1 MELRSDYTLVEFVII
16 EMLKFGNMVLDV
28 GAVSKPWFVVMI
40 CCCQVLHHSGCHG
53 GSDVKVAKDMEGAN
67 EMG

>member
-1 MELRSDYTLVEFVII
+1 
-16 EMLKFGNMVLDV
+16 
-28 GAVSKPWFVVMI
+28 MI

-67 EMG
+67 EMGQIVIGEDDGRGFLHDDKEAGAYFEYG